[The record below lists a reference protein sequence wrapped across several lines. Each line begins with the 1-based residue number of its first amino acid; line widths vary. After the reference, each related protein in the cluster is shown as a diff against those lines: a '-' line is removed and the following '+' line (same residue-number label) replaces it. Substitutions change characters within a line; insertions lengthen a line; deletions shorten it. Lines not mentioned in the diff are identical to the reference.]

1 MSITGNPWTDFKRE
15 RERERERKP
24 TPKDWTGRRYGKL
37 TALHYRDHGKYG
49 AQWAF
54 RCAGCGSEKVLPII
68 FVQAGTLTC
77 GCKPKKTGWPF
88 PVARGLDGLPVSPI
102 HRAAL
107 ATGNPLPECL
117 T

>member
-24 TPKDWTGRRYGKL
+24 TP
-37 TALHYRDHGKYG
+37 
-49 AQWAF
+49 F